1 MREPTPAILSSDEEE
16 DDSDDLIDLIH
27 AQSAS
32 TAGHNSYKQSQ
43 LSPDAQLWHKA
54 CEEEMEAHRLN
65 GTWQIVKL
73 PPGKCGIGSKWCFKV
88 KHNADGSLDCYKA
101 RMVAKGY
108 SQHPGF
114 DFSRKLLLLLS
125 ATPPFTSF

>member
-1 MREPTPAILSSDEEE
+1 MPEQWAVPQHYKQMREPTPTILSSDEEE
-16 DDSDDLIDLIH
+16 DDFDDPIDLIH

-32 TAGHNSYKQSQ
+32 TAEPNSYKQSQ

-73 PPGKCGIGSKWCFKV
+73 PPGKHAIGSKWC
-88 KHNADGSLDCYKA
+88 
-101 RMVAKGY
+101 
-108 SQHPGF
+108 
-114 DFSRKLLLLLS
+114 
-125 ATPPFTSF
+125 